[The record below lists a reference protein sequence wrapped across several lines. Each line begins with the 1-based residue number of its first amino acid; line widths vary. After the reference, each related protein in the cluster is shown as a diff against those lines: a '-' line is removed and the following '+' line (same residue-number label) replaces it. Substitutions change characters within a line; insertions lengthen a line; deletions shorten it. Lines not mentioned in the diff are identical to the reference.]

1 MITVFN
7 PDSGWIQNT
16 NNTPFNA
23 AGPGNSPQPEDYP
36 AYMANNPENPRGVHA
51 VRVLQGKNDFTLD
64 SLIEA
69 AYDPALPFFDDLI
82 PRLLLITAVDSPSI
96 VDEDG
101 NAVQLQSTLIRG
113 DSRLHRFTQGL
124 GHKLWRGFG

>member
-36 AYMANNPENPRGVHA
+36 AYMANNPENRA
-51 VRVLQGKNDFTLD
+51 AFTPCEFSRARTTL
-64 SLIEA
+64 
-69 AYDPALPFFDDLI
+69 
-82 PRLLLITAVDSPSI
+82 RSI
-96 VDEDG
+96 
-101 NAVQLQSTLIRG
+101 R
-113 DSRLHRFTQGL
+113 
-124 GHKLWRGFG
+124 